1 MRISRLRTGRAVRL
15 KYSVVSASN
24 RSTVHRDLVAI
35 RHCPT
40 VESLLS
46 FGLQSRR
53 GSAARAISS
62 RRFPSGWYRAKTAMP
77 SRNVL
82 AGLPRPP
89 MGRKACRHRRLTKI
103 LEIELAALPGKN
115 MSSCLQARFFP
126 PLSVRRCSISVVLKS
141 MRLSSGRADRRPAQP
156 RRE

>member
-1 MRISRLRTGRAVRL
+1 MRISGSKTGHAVRL
-15 KYSVVSASN
+15 KYSVVSASD
-24 RSTVHRDLVAI
+24 RSIVDCDFVAI

-40 VESLLS
+40 VELILS

-53 GSAARAISS
+53 GSVARAISS
-62 RRFPSGWYRAKTAMP
+62 RRFPSGWYRAKMAMP

-82 AGLPRPP
+82 AGLSRPP
-89 MGRKACRHRRLTKI
+89 MGRKSCRHRGLTMI

-115 MSSCLQARFFP
+115 MSSCPQARFFS
-126 PLSVRRCSISVVLKS
+126 PLSGRRCSIPVVLKS